1 MRGSSKM
8 ASQTSEQ
15 KDESQG
21 ATESGEKLKP
31 EMKSARLVPSWS
43 ATSDTGT
50 GIEGGPQAQLWTTQP
65 SSARIRGFSG
75 LRSRPLSKKWGS
87 GGGAFLQVK
96 GAQAHPHLLWI
107 GNTAEPPPLFRTCT
121 LKIAKSKRSCH

>member
-1 MRGSSKM
+1 MRDSSKM
-8 ASQTSEQ
+8 ASQTNEQ

-31 EMKSARLVPSWS
+31 EMKSRSPGWS
-43 ATSDTGT
+43 APVTRALAVIDGAHR
-50 GIEGGPQAQLWTTQP
+50 PNFWTTQP

-107 GNTAEPPPLFRTCT
+107 GNTAEPPPLFRTCMF
-121 LKIAKSKRSCH
+121 KEIEKSRRSCH